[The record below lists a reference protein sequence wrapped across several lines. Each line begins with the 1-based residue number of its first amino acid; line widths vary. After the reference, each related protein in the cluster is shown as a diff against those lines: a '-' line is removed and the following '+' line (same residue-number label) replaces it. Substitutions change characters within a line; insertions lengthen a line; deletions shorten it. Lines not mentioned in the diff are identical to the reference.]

1 MDYIITHYPDNKRF
15 ETQVDGVVAFVQYRL
30 SGDKLDIIHT
40 IVPPA
45 IGGRGIAAALVKYAY
60 DYAIENSMKPSAT
73 CSYAVIAIPT
83 MPDEGVQSLIS
94 IPSIRISSNACKEET
109 EDPLSS
115 LLARFVMRIPDIS
128 EFDRSI
134 PFKDVW

>member
-15 ETQVDGVVAFVQYRL
+15 ETQVDGAVAFVQYRL

-60 DYAIENSMKPSAT
+60 DYAVENGMKPSAT
-73 CSYAVIAIPT
+73 CSYAVT
-83 MPDEGVQSLIS
+83 WLHRHPDYAG
-94 IPSIRISSNACKEET
+94 
-109 EDPLSS
+109 
-115 LLARFVMRIPDIS
+115 
-128 EFDRSI
+128 
-134 PFKDVW
+134 

>member
-45 IGGRGIAAALVKYAY
+45 NGGRGIAAALVK
-60 DYAIENSMKPSAT
+60 
-73 CSYAVIAIPT
+73 
-83 MPDEGVQSLIS
+83 
-94 IPSIRISSNACKEET
+94 
-109 EDPLSS
+109 
-115 LLARFVMRIPDIS
+115 
-128 EFDRSI
+128 
-134 PFKDVW
+134 

>member
-45 IGGRGIAAALVKYAY
+45 IGGRGIAAAL
-60 DYAIENSMKPSAT
+60 ENTLMIT
-73 CSYAVIAIPT
+73 
-83 MPDEGVQSLIS
+83 
-94 IPSIRISSNACKEET
+94 
-109 EDPLSS
+109 
-115 LLARFVMRIPDIS
+115 
-128 EFDRSI
+128 RSRM
-134 PFKDVW
+134 V

>member
-1 MDYIITHYPDNKRF
+1 
-15 ETQVDGVVAFVQYRL
+15 
-30 SGDKLDIIHT
+30 
-40 IVPPA
+40 
-45 IGGRGIAAALVKYAY
+45 
-60 DYAIENSMKPSAT
+60 
-73 CSYAVIAIPT
+73 

>member
-60 DYAIENSMKPSAT
+60 DYAIENGMKPSAT
-73 CSYAVIAIPT
+73 WQLCGHLVASPSRLCRMKAF
-83 MPDEGVQSLIS
+83 SL
-94 IPSIRISSNACKEET
+94 
-109 EDPLSS
+109 
-115 LLARFVMRIPDIS
+115 
-128 EFDRSI
+128 
-134 PFKDVW
+134 